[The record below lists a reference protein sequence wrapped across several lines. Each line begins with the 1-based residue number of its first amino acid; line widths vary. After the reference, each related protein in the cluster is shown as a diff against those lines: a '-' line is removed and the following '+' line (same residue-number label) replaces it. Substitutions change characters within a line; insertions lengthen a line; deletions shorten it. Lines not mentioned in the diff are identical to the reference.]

1 MSNICDTA
9 FASYDLKRLVGLQQA
24 ESDISVNRVIYRL
37 TSVIHLFIN
46 AVCSESSPKRL
57 IAFLRNL

>member
-24 ESDISVNRVIYRL
+24 ESDII
-37 TSVIHLFIN
+37 I
-46 AVCSESSPKRL
+46 
-57 IAFLRNL
+57 